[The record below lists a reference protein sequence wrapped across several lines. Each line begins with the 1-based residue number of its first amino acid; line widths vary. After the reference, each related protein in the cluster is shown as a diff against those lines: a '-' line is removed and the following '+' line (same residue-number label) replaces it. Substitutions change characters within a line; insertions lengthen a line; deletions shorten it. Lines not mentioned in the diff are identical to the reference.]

1 MKDRIELYQETG
13 LKAVRY
19 QLGYQLPD
27 GGYIWEGYAND
38 AYHKQPYSWGI
49 GGYVEPA
56 HRLLTWVKANTLLP
70 DGQLKDYNGDVYKLS
85 WFFQGAHRLGRL
97 DLSYPVMSFLLSRQ
111 APCGGFPH
119 FLGDEFLRSLATCWA
134 GISALYFGRVDVAEQ
149 AAECAI
155 SMLEQQPDEGKFY
168 FQMTPDGRLVTPEVS
183 PEALCIDTTQPK
195 QPYWEVG
202 LPLQLMC
209 RMYQAT
215 GTESYLDFARRFFEF
230 KLRCYED
237 RFTYVGS
244 GKSSLGAA
252 LYHLITGD
260 ERAREAALCF
270 ADFLVETQHPEGGW
284 RDETEPDTILIYID
298 HAAEFNVW
306 LQEISATLSA
316 AQILWPGG
324 PARG

>member
-1 MKDRIELYQETG
+1 MQESFELYQQTG

-19 QLGYQLPD
+19 QLEYQLPD
-27 GGYIWEGYAND
+27 GGYIWEGYADD
-38 AYHKQPYSWGI
+38 AYHKQPYSWAI

-56 HRLLTWVKANTLLP
+56 HRLLTWVKDNTLQP
-70 DGQLKDYNGDVYKLS
+70 DGQLGAYNGDVYKHS
-85 WFFQGAHRLGRL
+85 WFFQGAHRLGRF
-97 DLSYPVMSFLLSRQ
+97 DLSYPVMSFLLSLQ

-119 FLGDEFLRSLATCWA
+119 FPGDEYVRSLSTCWT
-134 GISALYFGRVDVAEQ
+134 GISALYFGRTDIAEQ
-149 AAECAI
+149 TAEWAVN
-155 SMLEQQPDEGKFY
+155 MLEAQPDESKFY
-168 FQMTPDGRLVTPEVS
+168 TTTTRDGELVTLDLDEN
-183 PEALCIDTTQPK
+183 AACIDTTKPK

-209 RMYQAT
+209 RLHMVT
-215 GTESYLDFARRFFEF
+215 GEQRYLDLAQRFFEF

-237 RFTYVGS
+237 NFTYVGS

-252 LYHLITGD
+252 LLYLISGD
-260 ERAREAALCF
+260 ERARDAALTF
-270 ADFLVETQHPEGGW
+270 MDFLVETQYPEGGW

-316 AQILWPGG
+316 GQLRWCG
-324 PARG
+324 